1 VIDRFMELCC
11 EPSCNISPKRGGL
24 FLRESRGALLRF
36 HHLSTWPRI
45 SEPKDDKQ
53 SKTALRSQPA
63 KRNDTI
69 EERMIAA
76 DCHPPISN
84 WATPSYP
91 SCIFYGAL
99 DDDASVNALTWF
111 CRRVWPELT
120 RRLPQ
125 ATFVIGGR
133 GSRHRVQEFGVIPG
147 VILACSVL
155 EESTYFSAATI
166 AVFPYRYACTAQ
178 EDVLHALA
186 MRKAVIATPVA
197 LDGLDLQSGVHVR
210 TANTTSD
217 WIAVTYHLMLQPE
230 VCAELG
236 TAGGDHS
243 EQRQRCKL
251 QLQQPATARFPDE
264 LV

>member
-1 VIDRFMELCC
+1 MTNKPKP
-11 EPSCNISPKRGGL
+11 PSAAKL
-24 FLRESRGALLRF
+24 
-36 HHLSTWPRI
+36 
-45 SEPKDDKQ
+45 
-53 SKTALRSQPA
+53 A

-76 DCHPPISN
+76 NCQPPISN
-84 WATPSYP
+84 WATPSCP

-99 DDDASVNALTWF
+99 DDDASVNALMWF
-111 CRRVWPELT
+111 CRRVWPELA

-125 ATFVIGGR
+125 AIFVIGGR
-133 GSRHRVQEFGVIPG
+133 GSRHRVQELGVIPG

-155 EESTYFSAATI
+155 EESTYFSTATI
-166 AVFPYRYACTAQ
+166 AVFPYRYACPAQ

-210 TANTTSD
+210 TVNTASD
-217 WIAVTYHLMLQPE
+217 WIAVTYHLMLHPE

-236 TAGGDHS
+236 KAGGGWG
-243 EQRQRCKL
+243 EQKQRCKL
-251 QLQQPATARFPDE
+251 QLQQPATARSDE
-264 LV
+264 LLRHPAHSRHFPHVFPPSASTRQRRSE